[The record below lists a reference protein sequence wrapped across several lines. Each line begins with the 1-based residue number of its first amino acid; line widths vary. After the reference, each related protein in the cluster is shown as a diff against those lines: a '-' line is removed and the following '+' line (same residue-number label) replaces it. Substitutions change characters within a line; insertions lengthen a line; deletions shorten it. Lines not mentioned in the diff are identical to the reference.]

1 MVASALRCRFRQ
13 SRSNWRFAELQRKR
27 TGLAPSM
34 TDLLS
39 LTAVSSPVQCL
50 CVLLH
55 HRAEHCHP
63 GARAEPLKARPDSL
77 PGVLNNPI
85 VVDTCECGAVAV
97 LAEAWKRSEE
107 FAFHEDG
114 ESNPP

>member
-13 SRSNWRFAELQRKR
+13 SRLNWRFAERQRKG

-39 LTAVSSPVQCL
+39 LTAVSSPAKCL

-55 HRAEHCHP
+55 HRAQRRHP
-63 GARAEPLKARPDSL
+63 GAQAAPLKARPDSL
-77 PGVLNNPI
+77 SGVLDNPI
-85 VVDTCECGAVAV
+85 VVDTFECGAVAI
-97 LAEAWKRSEE
+97 LAEAWKRSEG
-107 FAFHEDG
+107 FRV
-114 ESNPP
+114 S

>member
-13 SRSNWRFAELQRKR
+13 SRLNWRFAERQRKG

-39 LTAVSSPVQCL
+39 LTAVSSPTQCL
-50 CVLLH
+50 CVLLD
-55 HRAEHCHP
+55 HRAQSRHP
-63 GARAEPLKARPDSL
+63 GAQAAPLKARTDSL
-77 PGVLNNPI
+77 PGILDNPI
-85 VVDTCECGAVAV
+85 VVDTCECGAVAI

-107 FAFHEDG
+107 FRV
-114 ESNPP
+114 S